1 MSLRIEAAVLGL
13 LMLAAYAEMIRGA
26 VEAVFGVLK

>member
-26 VEAVFGVLK
+26 VRVVIGLGG